1 MDPNSTIS
9 RKEIREALVRA
20 ASKDEAF
27 RESLLANPKFAVERA
42 LGKTLP
48 DHLQVVLLQETDNV
62 MYIVLPKDYPEEAA
76 HLTDAE
82 LEMVAG
88 GFLNPQA
95 NVLNIQDPI

>member
-1 MDPNSTIS
+1 
-9 RKEIREALVRA
+9 
-20 ASKDEAF
+20 
-27 RESLLANPKFAVERA
+27 
-42 LGKTLP
+42 
-48 DHLQVVLLQETDNV
+48 